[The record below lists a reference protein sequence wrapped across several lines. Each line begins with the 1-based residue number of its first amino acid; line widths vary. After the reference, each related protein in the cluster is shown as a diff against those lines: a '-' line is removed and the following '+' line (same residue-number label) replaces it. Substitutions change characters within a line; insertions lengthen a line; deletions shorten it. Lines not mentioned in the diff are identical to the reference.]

1 MAYGLNLFVSQIKC
15 EVKAKYTTMKQNPWS
30 EPMSPLRP
38 FFAGITVKKRFF
50 LIFTNENVWVYL
62 NVSCTVSNYSVAMR
76 SLTTITGRAVLVSGG
91 RLCQNNKVHQRIA
104 CSKKEFINLPPPRTD
119 SGREGVLVRETKEF
133 TRCSHFRSN
142 RCSCSSS

>member
-1 MAYGLNLFVSQIKC
+1 MAYGLYLFVSQIKC
-15 EVKAKYTTMKQNPWS
+15 EVKARYTTLKKNPWS

-62 NVSCTVSNYSVAMR
+62 NVSCTVSYSVTMP
-76 SLTTITGRAVLVSGG
+76 SLATITGRAVLVSGG
-91 RLCQNNKVHQRIA
+91 RLCQNNKVHQRIG
-104 CSKKEFINLPPPRTD
+104 CSKKEFLNLPSPRTD
-119 SGREGVLVRETKEF
+119 SGGEVVLVRETKGL

-142 RCSCSSS
+142 RCSFSSS

>member
-1 MAYGLNLFVSQIKC
+1 MAYGLYLFVSQIKC
-15 EVKAKYTTMKQNPWS
+15 EVKAKYTTMKKNPWS

-62 NVSCTVSNYSVAMR
+62 NVSRTVSYSVTMP
-76 SLTTITGRAVLVSGG
+76 SLATITGRAVLVIEG

-104 CSKKEFINLPPPRTD
+104 CSKKEFINLPSPRTD
-119 SGREGVLVRETKEF
+119 FEGEGILVRETKGF

-142 RCSCSSS
+142 RCSFSSS